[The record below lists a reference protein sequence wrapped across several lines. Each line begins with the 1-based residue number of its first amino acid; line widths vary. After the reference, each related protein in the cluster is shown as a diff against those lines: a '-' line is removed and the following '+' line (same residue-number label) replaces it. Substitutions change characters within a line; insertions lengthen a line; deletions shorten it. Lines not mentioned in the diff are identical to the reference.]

1 MKKFCET
8 RTHFGELE
16 ENYINILYNAK
27 NDVSLKRFLPGLHY
41 ISAYMC
47 VKWQVS
53 RKMLRM
59 RNHVDK

>member
-16 ENYINILYNAK
+16 ENCINILYKAK
-27 NDVSLKRFLPGLHY
+27 NDVSFKRFLPGLHY

-47 VKWQVS
+47 VK
-53 RKMLRM
+53 
-59 RNHVDK
+59 